1 MEPIEK
7 IRDPIFTEE
16 IPALPK
22 QVEIET
28 ATMPVETIKPFQKT
42 ATALNEMSVLF
53 FNNLISLVSQKLESF
68 TAKQIISIKPTKST
82 KVIELDNITK
92 TNEPE
97 EQIIIFD
104 LYKMLCSCHSFV
116 NNQFLEC
123 CQCLTFPNKSEILLN
138 NNKESFNWLN
148 DKCGYFFM
156 MNSKDNKILD
166 GYLKNMKFSLE
177 DDKRSPEE
185 ENLQDDQSYLKIT
198 MNKINYFIENNL
210 IKDKLKMVSDVIATK
225 PLIDLQVTSEILD
238 KINNIINKE
247 ESVYDSTPAT
257 TLDLSSKEIRPG
269 EENKESDQTII
280 KLNET
285 DNSPLTNNDLSFVK
299 QGNEENIEKPVTLS
313 TDQSSIS
320 IETLTLEPIE
330 SLQEQS
336 QTITHATTTTSL
348 PPVISTQIPTTSAP
362 PLITK
367 DPILAYNKDPVLTRL
382 TNRVKILELNMSL
395 SSQYLEKLSQHYR

>member
-1 MEPIEK
+1 M
-7 IRDPIFTEE
+7 R
-16 IPALPK
+16 
-22 QVEIET
+22 
-28 ATMPVETIKPFQKT
+28 
-42 ATALNEMSVLF
+42 
-53 FNNLISLVSQKLESF
+53 
-68 TAKQIISIKPTKST
+68 
-82 KVIELDNITK
+82 
-92 TNEPE
+92 
-97 EQIIIFD
+97 
-104 LYKMLCSCHSFV
+104 
-116 NNQFLEC
+116 
-123 CQCLTFPNKSEILLN
+123 
-138 NNKESFNWLN
+138 
-148 DKCGYFFM
+148 
-156 MNSKDNKILD
+156 
-166 GYLKNMKFSLE
+166 
-177 DDKRSPEE
+177 
-185 ENLQDDQSYLKIT
+185 
-198 MNKINYFIENNL
+198 
-210 IKDKLKMVSDVIATK
+210 
-225 PLIDLQVTSEILD
+225 
-238 KINNIINKE
+238 NNIINKE